1 MVFFETRQDEKNFFK
16 RRLKQYQ
23 VSFFHNILD
32 LKELECVDD
41 VEILSVFVHSNI
53 TASVIESLPNLKL
66 IATRSTGF
74 NHIDLEACRKRR
86 ITVAN
91 VPVYGENTVA
101 EHTFALILA
110 LSRNVYKAYVRTIRN
125 NFSMEGLQGFD
136 LKDKTI
142 GVIGAGHIGLHV
154 IRMAK
159 GFGMHALAYDV
170 RKNPF
175 LAEVLRF
182 KYVSLE
188 ELLAQSDVISLH
200 APYNKHTHH
209 LINRENIRLIKKGAL
224 LVNTARGELID
235 TDALVKALDEGILS
249 GAGLDV
255 LEGEDLFLEDQALL
269 SPGVTREILENVVMN
284 NILLRREDVVITP
297 HIGFN
302 SREAAQRIMETTLG
316 NIQAFLAG
324 TPENVVSIV
333 ASRQSSVVS
342 T

>member
-1 MVFFETRQDEKNFFK
+1 MKIVFFETRQEEKNFFK
-16 RRLKQYQ
+16 NRFKDYKVEYYPDTIDLQDLEQ
-23 VSFFHNILD
+23 VR
-32 LKELECVDD
+32 D
-41 VEILSVFVHSNI
+41 VEILSVFVHSNVNI
-53 TASVIESLPNLKL
+53 SVLKKLPNLKL
-66 IATRSTGF
+66 IVTRSTGF
-74 NHIDLEACRKRR
+74 NHIDLEACRERG
-86 ITVAN
+86 ILVAN

-110 LSRNVYKAYVRTIRN
+110 LSRNVHKAYVRTIRN

-170 RKNPF
+170 VKNPF

-188 ELLAQSDVISLH
+188 ELLSGSDVISLH
-200 APYNKHTHH
+200 APYNRNTHH
-209 LINRENIRLIKKGAL
+209 MISMENIKLIKKGAI
-224 LVNTARGELID
+224 LVNTARGELVD

-255 LEGEDLFLEDQALL
+255 LEGENLFLEDQALL
-269 SPGVTREILENVVMN
+269 SPGVSRETLQNVVLN

-302 SREAAQRIMETTLG
+302 SREAAQRIMETTLD
-316 NIQAFLAG
+316 NIRAFLAG
-324 TPENVVSIV
+324 QPENVVS
-333 ASRQSSVVS
+333 
-342 T
+342 